1 MMNND
6 EMKIPEH
13 CSSKG
18 EIVEGFGKVE
28 LLRTSIFSIVG
39 VVIGLIISIFT
50 KNLISIMLSL
60 VAGSFCG
67 YLFCKKDRYSRT
79 SIVDSLIDMRN
90 FSKSQKR
97 YKYRRN
103 DNV

>member
-1 MMNND
+1 MVQND

-13 CSSKG
+13 CSNKG
-18 EIVEGFGKVE
+18 EIVEGFGKIE

-39 VVIGLIISIFT
+39 IVIGLIIFIFT
-50 KNLISIMLSL
+50 KNLVSIMLSL
-60 VAGSFCG
+60 VGGSFCG

-97 YKYRRN
+97 YEYRRN
-103 DNV
+103 K

>member
-1 MMNND
+1 MVQND

-13 CSSKG
+13 CSHKG

-28 LLRTSIFSIVG
+28 LLRTSIFSVIGIV
-39 VVIGLIISIFT
+39 VGLIISIFT
-50 KNLISIMLSL
+50 KNIVSVMLSL

-90 FSKSQKR
+90 FSKSQKK
-97 YKYRRN
+97 YEYRRN
-103 DNV
+103 R

>member
-1 MMNND
+1 MVQND

-13 CSSKG
+13 CSNKG
-18 EIVEGFGKVE
+18 EIVEGFGKIE

-39 VVIGLIISIFT
+39 IVIGLIIFIFT
-50 KNLISIMLSL
+50 KNLTTIMLSL
-60 VAGSFCG
+60 VGGSFCG

-97 YKYRRN
+97 YEYRRN
-103 DNV
+103 K